1 MFFFFNVLI
10 FWTRQVFLILI
21 KGVTFICGNFK
32 HIEMWI
38 DRSPVCFVFFI
49 YWDSWNLCS
58 IYTSEYIERV
68 CRECFYSPSFC
79 FFFEMLRIFII
90 EPLLFLWVG
99 KSSVSRVFVI
109 FYFTKKYA
117 VLLLSLELNIL
128 VNRRPGDVLLFTS
141 EYLCIFHVVVLC
153 VYVFHR

>member
-1 MFFFFNVLI
+1 M
-10 FWTRQVFLILI
+10 
-21 KGVTFICGNFK
+21 
-32 HIEMWI
+32 
-38 DRSPVCFVFFI
+38 
-49 YWDSWNLCS
+49 
-58 IYTSEYIERV
+58 
-68 CRECFYSPSFC
+68 FC
-79 FFFEMLRIFII
+79 FFLSIEIVGICVAFIRANILRESVVSVFTHRVFVFFEMLRIFII

-141 EYLCIFHVVVLC
+141 EYFCIFHVM
-153 VYVFHR
+153 